1 VIVMDQR
8 IDIDRARR
16 EAKALLRAAR
26 AGDASAL
33 RRLRSDRGPCLADAQ
48 HAVARGLGERSWPAL
63 VERVDGMGR
72 ELLDAARAGG
82 AEDVYRLLE
91 AGAPPNAR
99 DPESGNTALH
109 LAASRGWLDA
119 LDYLVGWIPV
129 DKHARNAAGR
139 TALGAC
145 VEGTADPV
153 VAKVLVSVGLEPEP
167 WMVDL
172 VSDEL
177 AIWLRERVG
186 QPRDR
191 AELPERFGEA
201 AWSAEVALFRLIARS
216 PLAATRVV
224 GDGFAFVTGQF
235 DNTRN
240 GVVCS
245 RLPEQ
250 TADEQIASVL
260 GWLRQRRA
268 PAQWLLQ
275 PRTEPQDLRERL
287 ERAGCKPERSAVHM
301 AARIADL
308 DLSPRR
314 EPAELEIAGV
324 HDAESLLQA
333 LDDPDDARLW
343 ASLGLQDG
351 ASLRHYAALL
361 AGRTVGMTSI
371 LIDGVN
377 AEVLELVVDASERRR
392 GIGTALVLHALR
404 EAAAAGCE
412 AATIGPTPAT
422 VPFYEALGLVLEPYP
437 PDRCYYT
444 PLG

>member
-1 VIVMDQR
+1 
-8 IDIDRARR
+8 
-16 EAKALLRAAR
+16 
-26 AGDASAL
+26 
-33 RRLRSDRGPCLADAQ
+33 
-48 HAVARGLGERSWPAL
+48 
-63 VERVDGMGR
+63 
-72 ELLDAARAGG
+72 
-82 AEDVYRLLE
+82 
-91 AGAPPNAR
+91 
-99 DPESGNTALH
+99 
-109 LAASRGWLDA
+109 
-119 LDYLVGWIPV
+119 
-129 DKHARNAAGR
+129 
-139 TALGAC
+139 LGAC

-177 AIWLRERVG
+177 GMWLRERVG

-191 AELPERFGEA
+191 SKLPERFGEA

-216 PLAATRVV
+216 PQAETHVV

-250 TADEQIASVL
+250 NADEQIASVL
-260 GWLRQRRA
+260 GWLRHRRA

-275 PRTEPQDLRERL
+275 PRTEPQDLREHL

-301 AARIADL
+301 AAPIADL

-314 EPAELEIAGV
+314 EPAELEIAGI
-324 HDAESLLQA
+324 HDTESLLQA
-333 LDDPDDARLW
+333 LNDPDDARLW

-351 ASLRHYAALL
+351 APLRHYAALL
-361 AGRTVGMTSI
+361 AGRTVGMISI
-371 LIDGVN
+371 LIDGAN

-392 GIGTALVLHALR
+392 GIGRALVLHAVH
-404 EAAAAGCE
+404 EAAAAGCG

-422 VPFYEALGLVLEPYP
+422 VPFYEALGLVLERYP

-444 PLG
+444 PLD